1 MYVKK
6 VKKTS
11 SKNSTKSYTYLHLV
25 ENVRTEKG
33 PRQRLLLNLGT
44 LPLKESEFRLFSKE
58 VDRTLSGQTVIV
70 KPRLNKRLKQCISQT
85 VTRLLE
91 KQGKE
96 VPSTVEEEMKG
107 RTVESIDTT
116 SIQASSHHSI
126 RAEHVCHNAYQELK
140 IDEFLETKNVKERDR
155 SLIKGLVI
163 SRLLSPGS
171 EQQTK
176 RHLETNSGLYELIK
190 HEEKEMSLNAYYR
203 ASDILFELKNDL
215 ETHLCN
221 KERTLFDNKNKIVLY
236 DLTNTYIEGQ
246 GKRNSHAAYGRSKEK
261 RSDCLLMTLGL
272 ALAENG
278 CVKKSQV
285 FSGNQGEV
293 NTLKTIL
300 IGLGAEKNSLIV
312 MDAGISSKENLE
324 WLREEGYHYLVCSRQ
339 KVDIDLTLEYETIK
353 TNPDQTTVKIASVT
367 EGNEIILHCKSDRKA
382 YTDNHIKTRTDQ
394 MLTDQ
399 FQQLQDGLSK
409 PRRMKKHDKVMERIG
424 RIKEKYASA
433 AKQYNITVT
442 HANGVATEIKW
453 ERKPKKEP
461 ATEGFYHLRTSDL
474 SLSGTDM
481 WQIYRM
487 LNQVEDSFRYM
498 KSHLGMRPIF
508 HQRTDRSETHL
519 FISVLAY
526 RLWNLVSFRL
536 KQKNDQRSWP
546 SIQDSLRSHVRYT
559 LKYDVFENDS
569 FYPCFV
575 RKSSELTEDQRFI
588 YSALHIPMQP
598 LATKKLFLFKQM

>member
-11 SKNSTKSYTYLHLV
+11 SKSNGKSYTYLHLV

-33 PRQRLLLNLGT
+33 PRQRLLLNLGA
-44 LPLKESEFRLFSKE
+44 LPLKENEFRVFSKE
-58 VDRTLSGQTVIV
+58 VERTLSGQTVIV
-70 KPRLNKRLKQCISQT
+70 KPRLSKRLKQCITQT

-96 VPSTVEEEMKG
+96 IPSTLDDKLKG
-107 RTVESIDTT
+107 RTVESIDTK
-116 SIQASSHHSI
+116 SIQASAHHSI
-126 RAEHVCHNAYQELK
+126 GAEHVCHSAYQELR
-140 IDEFLETKNVKERDR
+140 IDEFLETKDIKERDR
-155 SLIKGLVI
+155 ALIEGLVI
-163 SRLLSPGS
+163 ARLLSPGS

-176 RHLETNSGLYELIK
+176 HHLETNSGLYELMK

-203 ASDILFELKNDL
+203 ASDILFDLKNDL
-215 ETHLCN
+215 ETHLCD
-221 KERTLFDNKNKIVLY
+221 KEKTLFDNKNKIVLY

-261 RSDCLLMTLGL
+261 RSDCLLMTLGM

-293 NTLKTIL
+293 KTLKTML
-300 IGLGAEKNSLIV
+300 DGLGAEKDSLIV
-312 MDAGISSKENLE
+312 MDAGISSKDNLE

-339 KVDIDLTLEYETIK
+339 KVAIDTTLDYETIK
-353 TNPDQTTVKIASVT
+353 INPDQTTVKIAAVK
-367 EGNEIILHCKSDRKA
+367 EGNEIIVHCKSDRKA
-382 YTDNHIKTRTDQ
+382 YSDQQIKTRTEQ

-399 FQQLQDGLSK
+399 LQQLQDGLSK
-409 PRRMKKHDKVMERIG
+409 PRCMKKYNKVMERIG

-433 AKQYNITVT
+433 TKRYTVT
-442 HANGVATEIKW
+442 VAHSNGLATEIKW
-453 ERKPKKEP
+453 EIKPKKEP
-461 ATEGFYHLRTSDL
+461 PTEGFYHLRTSDI
-474 SLSGTDM
+474 SLSGADI
-481 WQIYRM
+481 WQTYRM

-508 HQRTDRSETHL
+508 HQRTDRAETHL

-526 RLWNLVSFRL
+526 RVWNLVSFRL
-536 KQKNDQRSWP
+536 KQKNEQRSWP
-546 SIQDSLRSHVRYT
+546 SIQDTLRSHVRYT

-569 FYPCFV
+569 FYPCFI
-575 RKSSELTEDQRFI
+575 RQSSELTEDQRFI
-588 YSALHIPMQP
+588 YTALHIPMQP
-598 LATKKLFLFKQM
+598 LPTKKLSVLKQM